1 MRTEASTPP
10 RLLLRPC
17 CAAEPWP
24 PHVGAADSGTRAEL
38 VVVSPLTRTLRTA
51 TIALGA
57 EQPALPFVAN
67 PDIQETFP
75 LPCDT
80 GSPVSAVAP
89 LFPHVDFTGVP
100 EDYFDAGK
108 TDAEG
113 YRLADH
119 PSGWKMSDYRVGDPI
134 SDEIND
140 IVRGGTALRCR
151 KFVEWLQGRPETRII
166 VVAHKN
172 VYEELLG
179 YATRRRSMHQR
190 ARIDLPRPLRLR

>member
-1 MRTEASTPP
+1 
-10 RLLLRPC
+10 
-17 CAAEPWP
+17 
-24 PHVGAADSGTRAEL
+24 L

-113 YRLADH
+113 YRLAEKREITFNEYSKKNLQKYLPGIGDEALLAVKNMLKI
-119 PSGWKMSDYRVGDPI
+119 SSQKRGNASDI
-134 SDEIND
+134 
-140 IVRGGTALRCR
+140 
-151 KFVEWLQGRPETRII
+151 LQTPFFKG
-166 VVAHKN
+166 AN
-172 VYEELLG
+172 
-179 YATRRRSMHQR
+179 
-190 ARIDLPRPLRLR
+190 